1 MLTNLLQIFG
11 RNPDNEY
18 EQAFVK
24 EITVREAK
32 PARNPRVERIIV
44 IGWALIVL
52 KSIFVW
58 WACLHYPVPFHPLWI
73 VGPTVLF
80 GLLCTFVYLG
90 RR

>member
-1 MLTNLLQIFG
+1 MLANFLQLFG

-24 EITVREAK
+24 EITVREK
-32 PARNPRVERIIV
+32 PARSRRVERIIV
-44 IGWALIVL
+44 AGWALILL

-58 WACLHYPVPFHPLWI
+58 WACTHYVVPFHPLWI
-73 VGPTVLF
+73 VAPTAMF
-80 GLLCTFVYLG
+80 GALCTAVYLG